1 MLLLSAVAGLIVAGA
16 RVALAASAT
25 YECSDGT
32 TLSAGFAA
40 ASHATGKVDM
50 RCSNGRLLTLPQVVS
65 ADGGR
70 YGAGDVEFWIKGK
83 GATLTRGGNAQ
94 SCSAH

>member
-1 MLLLSAVAGLIVAGA
+1 
-16 RVALAASAT
+16 
-25 YECSDGT
+25 
-32 TLSAGFAA
+32 
-40 ASHATGKVDM
+40 M